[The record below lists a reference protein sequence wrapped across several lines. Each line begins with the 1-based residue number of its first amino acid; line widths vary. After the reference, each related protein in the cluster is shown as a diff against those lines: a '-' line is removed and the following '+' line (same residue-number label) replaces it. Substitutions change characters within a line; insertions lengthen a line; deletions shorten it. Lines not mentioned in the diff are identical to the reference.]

1 MFVELECVENGG
13 YTIGINTNEISEL
26 IPLAD
31 EITLLVMTSGSKYEV
46 KSWCGHPFVLKAKE
60 MEQ

>member
-1 MFVELECVENGG
+1 LFVEVECVENGG
-13 YTIGINTNEISEL
+13 YALGINTNEISEL

-31 EITLLVMTSGSKYEV
+31 GITWLIMTSGSKYEV
-46 KSWCGHPFVLKAKE
+46 KSESGRPYALKAKE